1 MHKLIEGQ
9 LYFHCLSLIFELG
22 AFSTSGAVGLNIG
35 IEWIFGKVSIV
46 ESFKNIIIE
55 GYFLIPLICLVL
67 NGLFE
72 ASGVFFGI
80 EGVPGVKAVK
90 EQL

>member
-1 MHKLIEGQ
+1 M
-9 LYFHCLSLIFELG
+9 
-22 AFSTSGAVGLNIG
+22 
-35 IEWIFGKVSIV
+35 